1 MSFVNIL
8 QSIKLKKPV
17 TFLSTNYKIE
27 TIMEM
32 VGYNNTMYFNRVFK
46 EKIGTSPSRYRKM
59 HKESMITR
67 SDN

>member
-8 QSIKLKKPV
+8 QSIKLKEACHLLV
-17 TFLSTNYKIE
+17 TTNYKIE

-59 HKESMITR
+59 QRIH
-67 SDN
+67 DNKI